1 MPAGSGVRA
10 PDQRRGVT
18 SGSRL
23 SATVERNSR
32 SAKNSPMIAATS
44 SLRESL
50 ALLLG
55 VAEVA
60 EEREVVILK
69 LVACG

>member
-1 MPAGSGVRA
+1 
-10 PDQRRGVT
+10 
-18 SGSRL
+18 
-23 SATVERNSR
+23 
-32 SAKNSPMIAATS
+32 MIAATS